1 MFNLEKLDKT
11 IEHIEDEMM
20 REDCEAEKISA
31 LADLIT
37 ARTLAGK
44 EIIN

>member
-1 MFNLEKLDKT
+1 MFNLEKLDET
-11 IEHIEDEMM
+11 IEHIEDEIIKNG
-20 REDCEAEKISA
+20 CEAETISA

-37 ARTLAGK
+37 ARALAGK